1 MATINGTSFTL
12 KTFSISTVHR
22 NRQIPIVG
30 SYNNKIE
37 DYGYDGLSIDITGS
51 EYSQSDYD
59 DIIAEFMKAG
69 EQALI
74 IMSGWEYR
82 VHSVRLNRTGKPGY
96 AADLYYPYSLSMI
109 TRAPYQFSTEAH
121 IHAHTITS
129 NNQEWDDENAVGSLL
144 KNADFED
151 WSLGAT
157 SDPDHWVLEA
167 GTIARTVDSKFG
179 TYAAHCTD
187 GAIRQYIPIS
197 RFSSNTAFV
206 TFGAWIKSDYAGTH
220 IAIHLDGLVAKR
232 SYHSGSGNYEWLEI
246 TKQLEPGY
254 IDAQFRMYVYWP
266 ASGYNAIID
275 CAVVVEGK
283 SIYGTDHL
291 FVDDIET
298 NGTVDTPVDIEI
310 TASATPSTATATISQ
325 TEGC

>member
-1 MATINGTSFTL
+1 MATINGTSFNL
-12 KTFSISTVHR
+12 KTFNISTVHR
-22 NRQIPIVG
+22 NRQIQIVG
-30 SYNNKIE
+30 SKNNVIE
-37 DYGYDGLSIDITGS
+37 DYGYDGLSIDISGS

-59 DIIAEFMKAG
+59 DVIAEFMKAG
-69 EQALI
+69 EQSLI
-74 IMSGWEYR
+74 IMSGWAYR
-82 VHSVRLNRTGKPGY
+82 VHSVRLNRTGNPGY
-96 AADLYYPYSLSMI
+96 AADIYYPYSLSMI

-121 IHAHTITS
+121 THAHTITS

-144 KNADFED
+144 KNADLED
-151 WSLGAT
+151 WNLGAA
-157 SDPDHWVLEA
+157 SDPDYWSMGGGSV
-167 GTIARTVDSKFG
+167 ARSTDSKFG

-187 GAIRQYIPIS
+187 GAMVQSIPIS
-197 RFSSNTAFV
+197 NFSSDSAFT
-206 TFGAWIKSDYAGTH
+206 TFGAWVKSSYSGTY
-220 IAIHLDGLVAKR
+220 IAIHIDGSGGEKT
-232 SYHSGSGNYEWLEI
+232 YHTGSGNYEWLEV
-246 TKQLEPGY
+246 TKQLNPGNN
-254 IDAQFRMYVYWP
+254 AEFRLYVNWP